1 MTRLIVTMMA
11 LAGTVSMTQAQDA
24 STGRDSAGVF
34 IKSGDTKLSIG
45 GFAQFRYYANFRDG
59 AGDNEDFTSGFTTRR
74 TRLSFQGNLTKEL
87 SFRID
92 GDVTASTGVFG
103 STADTYMDYKFD
115 DNWSA
120 RLGQFKAPILKEEL
134 IGDTNQQFVERSLM
148 NATFTGARTQGLQ
161 LGYKGD
167 AVRGWAMVSDGLRAS
182 NTDFISDRESDFA
195 LTGRVEFK
203 WAGDDWKQFDRFTSW
218 RGSEYAG
225 MLGGAVHYQDGGE
238 TGGTTDQSTLL
249 YTIDA
254 LSQGD
259 GWNIYVAGVGRNTEP
274 ATGDSF
280 DDFGALVQGGVFVS
294 EQTEVFAR
302 YTFVSPDDNRVNGND
317 FNEIGAGV
325 GYYLFPKS
333 ASAKFTADANWTLDD
348 QAGSSSIV
356 RPSANDGFLA
366 SSEDNQFYIRLQ
378 MQIQF

>member
-1 MTRLIVTMMA
+1 
-11 LAGTVSMTQAQDA
+11 
-24 STGRDSAGVF
+24 
-34 IKSGDTKLSIG
+34 
-45 GFAQFRYYANFRDG
+45 
-59 AGDNEDFTSGFTTRR
+59 
-74 TRLSFQGNLTKEL
+74 
-87 SFRID
+87 
-92 GDVTASTGVFG
+92 
-103 STADTYMDYKFD
+103 
-115 DNWSA
+115 
-120 RLGQFKAPILKEEL
+120 
-134 IGDTNQQFVERSLM
+134 
-148 NATFTGARTQGLQ
+148 
-161 LGYKGD
+161 
-167 AVRGWAMVSDGLRAS
+167 
-182 NTDFISDRESDFA
+182 
-195 LTGRVEFK
+195 
-203 WAGDDWKQFDRFTSW
+203 
-218 RGSEYAG
+218 
-225 MLGGAVHYQDGGE
+225 
-238 TGGTTDQSTLL
+238 
-249 YTIDA
+249 
-254 LSQGD
+254 
-259 GWNIYVAGVGRNTEP
+259 VAGVGRNTEP